1 MKLSIMYNPV
11 PSIINETFVN
21 EVFYIMNFYIKFK
34 RYIEFFLIL
43 LLKEMLNC
51 KILIKH
57 KLLI

>member
-1 MKLSIMYNPV
+1 MYNLV

-34 RYIEFFLIL
+34 RYIEFFLVL

-51 KILIKH
+51 KILIKF
-57 KLLI
+57 KLII

>member
-34 RYIEFFLIL
+34 RYIEFFLVL
-43 LLKEMLNC
+43 LNV
-51 KILIKH
+51 
-57 KLLI
+57 KLQNFNKT